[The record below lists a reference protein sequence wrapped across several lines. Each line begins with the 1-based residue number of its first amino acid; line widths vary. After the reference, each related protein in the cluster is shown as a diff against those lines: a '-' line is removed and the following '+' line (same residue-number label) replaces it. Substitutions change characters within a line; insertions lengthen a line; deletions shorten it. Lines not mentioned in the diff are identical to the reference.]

1 MFRNKTAL
9 GEFGDCRYN
18 LLMTNFLTSKS
29 LRVKL
34 IAPILV
40 SIMIGLFFAGVFVVR
55 NMSDSSMLSKSVKDL
70 EFVKVTSNLIHQ
82 IQLERG
88 RSVLFLTK
96 AISKADLEAQWLT
109 TDSALANFKTLLENA
124 SLPEEQKMRIAAS
137 MESFVEL
144 RGRLTATSVPSLIRD
159 LYTIDINTFLGIG
172 PAIAAEERGSEFG
185 SPISSIVILEQAKE
199 AAGQLRARV
208 SGIASA
214 DKPISLGEA
223 STLLEVTAR
232 LTANLDS
239 PAVTLSAG
247 QETINKLRDSM
258 ARRLAE
264 GASRN
269 IFSRYTTGS
278 YDIDGVQFFNQMS
291 AFIDDAAKVILEEAD
306 TQLVLAKKQ
315 AARTRLMFIV
325 SAVLIVIGYAAVT
338 LISLALALGV
348 VKAARSVSSSLKEIA
363 EGGGDL
369 TQRIPITTKDELG
382 ELAEHFNGFQN
393 ELASLVKEVQATT
406 ISLAEVGTELSA
418 TMEETASAAVQI
430 SANVE
435 SIKKR
440 TIDQSAGAT
449 ESSATVEKIS
459 ENLRS
464 LNGVI
469 ARQAESVASSSASIE
484 EMVANVR
491 SVTRNVEHM
500 GNEYLKLVESAG
512 SGRTVLNKT
521 VTEVRRISER
531 SERLRDA
538 NALIASIAAQ
548 TNLLAMNAAIEAAH
562 AGEAGLG
569 FAVVADEIRKLA
581 ENAAKQSKAIAA
593 DVREISGAIADVVT
607 SSDEA
612 AASFG
617 NVVAQIEQLH
627 NLEEEIKLAM
637 SEQSAGSAQ
646 VLESLNQINEIT
658 TEVSRGAMEMSE
670 GSDAI
675 LGEMHRLLDA
685 SVEIEKSMSEI
696 ALGAAEVS
704 QASTAAADLTVKNK
718 EGIVAVSDRMQRFK
732 V

>member
-1 MFRNKTAL
+1 MSNIFS
-9 GEFGDCRYN
+9 
-18 LLMTNFLTSKS
+18 SKS
-29 LRVKL
+29 LRFKL
-34 IAPILV
+34 IAPLVASIL
-40 SIMIGLFFAGVFVVR
+40 IGLFFAGVFVVSNLTTSR
-55 NMSDSSMLSKSVKDL
+55 QLTKSVRNVEL
-70 EFVKVTSNLIHQ
+70 VRATSALIHQ
-82 IQLERG
+82 LQLERG
-88 RSVLFLTK
+88 KGMLFLMRT
-96 AISKADLEAQWLT
+96 ISKADLDAQWALT
-109 TDSALANFKTLLENA
+109 DEASKKFVPLVAKSNLSAELKDKVTSSVDSYM
-124 SLPEEQKMRIAAS
+124 Q
-137 MESFVEL
+137 L
-144 RGRLTATSVPSLIRD
+144 RERLQQGSVPTLIRD
-159 LYTIDINTFLGIG
+159 LYTIDINTFLSVG
-172 PAIAAEERGSEFG
+172 PEIAAQERNAGFG
-185 SPISSIVILEQAKE
+185 SPISSMVILEQAKE

-208 SGIASA
+208 SIIAA
-214 DKPISLGEA
+214 EDKSISLGEA
-223 STLLEVTAR
+223 STLLEISAR
-232 LTANLDS
+232 MTANLDS
-239 PAVTLSAG
+239 PAVALSGGKEAIG
-247 QETINKLRDSM
+247 ELRDSP

-269 IFSRYTTGS
+269 IFARYMTGK
-278 YDIDGVQFFNQMS
+278 YDIDAKIFFDRMTD
-291 AFIDDAAKVILEEAD
+291 FIDDSAKVIQSEAD
-306 TQLVLAKKQ
+306 TQLSIAKRQ
-315 AARTRLMFIV
+315 ESQMLLLFVV
-325 SAVLIVIGYAAVT
+325 SLVLILIGYAAVAIVS
-338 LISLALALGV
+338 LILALGV
-348 VKAARSVSSSLKEIA
+348 AQAAKSVSSSLKEIA

-369 TQRIPITTKDELG
+369 TKRITVNTKDELG
-382 ELAEHFNGFQN
+382 VLAEHFNGFQE
-393 ELASLVKEVQATT
+393 ELASLVKEVKSNTAAL
-406 ISLAEVGTELSA
+406 SEVGTELSA
-418 TMEETASAAVQI
+418 TMEQTASAAVEI

-464 LNGVI
+464 LNAVI
-469 ARQAESVASSSASIE
+469 SRQAESVASSSASIE

-500 GNEYLKLVESAG
+500 GDEYVKLVDSAG
-512 SGRTVLNKT
+512 AGKTILNKT
-521 VTEVRRISER
+521 VTEVKRISER

-593 DVREISGAIADVVT
+593 DVREISGAIADVVS

-612 AASFG
+612 ASSFG
-617 NVVAQIEQLH
+617 VVVSQIEQLH

-658 TEVSRGAMEMSE
+658 SEVSRGALEMGE
-670 GSDAI
+670 GSEAI
-675 LGEMHRLLDA
+675 LGEMRRLLDA
-685 SVEIEKSMSEI
+685 SVEIEKSMTEI
-696 ALGAAEVS
+696 ALGASEVS

-718 EGIVAVSDRMQRFK
+718 DGIVAVSERMERFK

>member
-1 MFRNKTAL
+1 MS
-9 GEFGDCRYN
+9 
-18 LLMTNFLTSKS
+18 NFLTSKS

-34 IAPILV
+34 IAPLVV
-40 SIMIGLFFAGVFVVR
+40 SILIGLFFAGVFVVKSL
-55 NMSDSSMLSKSVKDL
+55 SDSRKLYHSVQNL
-70 EFVKVTSNLIHQ
+70 ELIKATSNLIQQ

-88 RSVLFLTK
+88 KSVLFLNHSIPK
-96 AISKADLEAQWLT
+96 VDLT
-109 TDSALANFKTLLENA
+109 TQHTQTDAALGKFKPIYEKSSLTEDQILRIGA
-124 SLPEEQKMRIAAS
+124 SI
-137 MESFVEL
+137 ESFVEL
-144 RGRLTATSVPSLIRD
+144 RDRLAQGSLPALIRD
-159 LYTIDINTFLGIG
+159 LYTIDINTFLTIG
-172 PAIAAEERGSEFG
+172 PLLAVKERGSEFG
-185 SPISSIVILEQAKE
+185 SAVSSIVILEQAKE

-208 SGIASA
+208 AGIAA
-214 DKPISLGEA
+214 EDKPISLGEA

-247 QETINKLRDSM
+247 QEALLSLRDSM

-269 IFSRYTTGS
+269 IFSRYSTGK
-278 YDIDGVQFFNQMS
+278 YDIDSVQFFNQMTG
-291 AFIDDAAKVILEEAD
+291 FVDEAAKVIQAEAD
-306 TQLVLAKKQ
+306 TQLGLAKKQ
-315 AARTRLMFIV
+315 ETQTRLLFII
-325 SAVLIVIGYAAVT
+325 SAILILVGYAAVT
-338 LISLALALGV
+338 IISLALALSV
-348 VKAARSVSSSLKEIA
+348 AKAARTVSTSLKEIA

-369 TQRIPITTKDELG
+369 TKRIPVASKDELG
-382 ELAEHFNGFQN
+382 VLAEHFNGFQT
-393 ELASLVKEVQATT
+393 ELAALVRDVQATT
-406 ISLAEVGTELSA
+406 LSLSEVGTELSA

-459 ENLRS
+459 KNLRS
-464 LNGVI
+464 LNSVI

-500 GNEYLKLVESAG
+500 GEEYVKLVASAG

-521 VTEVRRISER
+521 VTEVKRISER

-562 AGEAGLG
+562 AGQAGLG

-617 NVVAQIEQLH
+617 SVVAQIEQLH

-658 TEVSRGAMEMSE
+658 TEVSRGALEMGE

-685 SVEIEKSMSEI
+685 SVEIERSMSEI
-696 ALGAAEVS
+696 AMGAAEVS

-718 EGIVAVSDRMQRFK
+718 DGIDAVSESMARFK